1 MTLIEE
7 IRNIKIGMI
16 TRATEEEIK
25 ITKGTIQKS
34 MKTTRRENMMTRK
47 GLGVLQEGK
56 DPAEKI
62 ETIKEETMIEETTP
76 LIEGNMPLKEGAGG
90 NIALIEEGREARE
103 TILLI

>member
-7 IRNIKIGMI
+7 IKNIKNGMI

-34 MKTTRRENMMTRK
+34 MKTRRENMMTRK

-56 DPAEKI
+56 DPVEKI
-62 ETIKEETMIEETTP
+62 ETIKEETTIEETTA

-90 NIALIEEGREARE
+90 NIDLIEEGREARE

>member
-7 IRNIKIGMI
+7 IKNIKNGMI

-25 ITKGTIQKS
+25 ITKGIIRKS
-34 MKTTRRENMMTRK
+34 MKTRRENMRTRK

-62 ETIKEETMIEETTP
+62 ETIKEETTIEETTA

-90 NIALIEEGREARE
+90 NIALREEGKEARE